1 MDKFLLK
8 KQLAEVQSKFLNKS
22 INLIENSL
30 RMVTEKNDT
39 RTFSQDAS
47 Y

>member
-39 RTFSQDAS
+39 RTFSQDTS

>member
-8 KQLAEVQSKFLNKS
+8 KQLAEVQSIFLNKS

-39 RTFSQDAS
+39 RTFSQDTS